1 MSRAPQGPEPGTLT
15 MTTMHTT
22 KRPIGPLPLV
32 GLICLLFALSA
43 PAAFAAQTA
52 RTAVG
57 QAGPVAAK
65 WQADARL
72 THVSTLRGQADGR
85 AVQWLCTYYSPAAKK
100 SAIVTVRDG
109 GKVEIDADVRNT
121 SVDALGA
128 DFVDSDQAVAAA
140 AKAGLTFAKDTRNLG
155 LGLVVGN
162 QATGRPQAF
171 WSVMV
176 SDDKGMSSVTLAA
189 RDAVFVKRDSVKY

>member
-1 MSRAPQGPEPGTLT
+1 MKTIQATRRTHAA
-15 MTTMHTT
+15 
-22 KRPIGPLPLV
+22 LPLAR
-32 GLICLLFALSA
+32 LACLAFALVA

-52 RTAVG
+52 KAAIQ
-57 QAGPVAAK
+57 QAGPAAAK
-65 WQADARL
+65 WRADARL

-100 SAIVTVRDG
+100 SAIVTVRAG

-140 AKAGLTFAKDTRNLG
+140 AKAGLTFAKDARDLG

-162 QATGRPQAF
+162 QATGKPQAF

-176 SDDKGMSSVTLAA
+176 SDDKGMASVTLAA
-189 RDAVFVKRDSVKY
+189 RDAAFVKRDNVKY

>member
-1 MSRAPQGPEPGTLT
+1 
-15 MTTMHTT
+15 MTTMRTLH
-22 KRPIGPLPLV
+22 RSIRPLPAVRLMCFV
-32 GLICLLFALSA
+32 FALTV
-43 PAAFAAQTA
+43 PAAFAAETA
-52 RTAVG
+52 KTAIG
-57 QAGPVAAK
+57 RAGPVAAA
-65 WQADARL
+65 WRADARL

-100 SAIVTVRDG
+100 SAIVTVRAG

-140 AKAGLTFAKDTRNLG
+140 AKAGLTFAKDARDLG

-162 QATGRPQAF
+162 QATGKPQAF

-176 SDDKGMSSVTLAA
+176 SDDKGMASVTLAA
-189 RDAVFVKRDSVKY
+189 RDAAFVKRDNVKY

>member
-1 MSRAPQGPEPGTLT
+1 MTLAT
-15 MTTMHTT
+15 IHRRFGAAAT
-22 KRPIGPLPLV
+22 LV
-32 GLICLLFALSA
+32 GLAGIALA
-43 PAAFAAQTA
+43 LTATAALAQTA
-52 RTAVG
+52 RAALAQAAPAATTWRGDAV
-57 QAGPVAAK
+57 A
-65 WQADARL
+65 
-72 THVSTLRGQADGR
+72 THVSTLRGGGDGR
-85 AVQWLCTYYSPAAKK
+85 AASWLVTFYSPGAKK